1 MGFKCKFFFLIVIY
15 CSGFFSAVYYVAH
28 GDENSPA
35 NDKAVRI
42 VNAIN
47 YYSSKIYS
55 RVSEKYSQ
63 IDKEELKSAYNKGL
77 EAVNTMTA
85 KYCKN
90 QTDAQ

>member
-1 MGFKCKFFFLIVIY
+1 MGFKSKFFFLIVIY
-15 CSGFFSAVYYVAH
+15 CAGFFSAVYYVAH

-47 YYSSKIYS
+47 HYSNKVYS
-55 RVSEKYSQ
+55 RISEKYSQ
-63 IDKEELKSAYNKGL
+63 IDKEELKSAYSKGV
-77 EAVNTMTA
+77 EAVNNMTA